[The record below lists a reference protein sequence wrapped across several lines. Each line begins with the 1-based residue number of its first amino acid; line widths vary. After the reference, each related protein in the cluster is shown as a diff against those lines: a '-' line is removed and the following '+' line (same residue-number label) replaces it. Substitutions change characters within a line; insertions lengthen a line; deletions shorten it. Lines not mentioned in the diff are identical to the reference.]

1 MEGVAL
7 CAAAPSHLCRVVTP
21 MEPPVTD
28 IINWKAELKKIERE
42 YDTHGATGKPGRISA
57 NGLAAASISPEE
69 LTNGAMVR
77 IGLSLAVAV
86 GIYFW
91 PYARDCGSGLFWFL
105 GASLVVIVGG
115 LWSVQWTWRG
125 RMARCHALSLAIVLW
140 GLTLGAT
147 QVLPR
152 TGYITMS
159 AVPAPTQWFCP
170 GYSPREILREIRNT
184 R

>member
-1 MEGVAL
+1 
-7 CAAAPSHLCRVVTP
+7 

-42 YDTHGATGKPGRISA
+42 YDTHGATGKPGRVSP
-57 NGLAAASISPEE
+57 NGLAVASLTPEE

-77 IGLSLAVAV
+77 IGLSSAVAI

-105 GASLVVIVGG
+105 GAALVVIVGG
-115 LWSVQWTWRG
+115 LWSARWTWRG
-125 RMARCHALSLAIVLW
+125 RMPRTHTLSLVIVLW
-140 GLTLGAT
+140 GLTVGAL

-152 TGYITMS
+152 TGYLTITAS
-159 AVPAPTQWFCP
+159 TTASQWFCP
-170 GYSPREILREIRNT
+170 GYSPREILTEIRNT

>member
-1 MEGVAL
+1 M
-7 CAAAPSHLCRVVTP
+7 
-21 MEPPVTD
+21 TD

-42 YDTHGATGKPGRISA
+42 YDTHGASGKPGRISA
-57 NGLAAASISPEE
+57 NGLAATPLSPEE
-69 LTNGAMVR
+69 LTNGAMLR
-77 IGLSLAVAV
+77 IGLSAAIAI

-91 PYARDCGSGLFWFL
+91 PYARECGSGLFWFL

-125 RMARCHALSLAIVLW
+125 RMPRCHAVSLLIVLW
-140 GLTLGAT
+140 GLSVGAM

-152 TGYITMS
+152 TSYNGMS
-159 AVPAPTQWFCP
+159 ASAPTIPWFCP

>member
-1 MEGVAL
+1 
-7 CAAAPSHLCRVVTP
+7 

-57 NGLAAASISPEE
+57 NGLAATPLSPEE

-77 IGLSLAVAV
+77 IGLSLAVAI

-105 GASLVVIVGG
+105 GAAAVVMVGG
-115 LWSVQWTWRG
+115 LWSVRWTWRG
-125 RMARCHALSLAIVLW
+125 RMPRAHALSLAIVLW
-140 GLTLGAT
+140 GLVMSAM

-152 TGYITMS
+152 AGYITMS
-159 AVPAPTQWFCP
+159 ASAADATRWFCP
-170 GYSPREILREIRNT
+170 GYSPREIIREIRNT

>member
-1 MEGVAL
+1 M
-7 CAAAPSHLCRVVTP
+7 
-21 MEPPVTD
+21 TD

-42 YDTHGATGKPGRISA
+42 YDTHGATGKPGRISPS
-57 NGLAAASISPEE
+57 GFAAASLSPEE

-77 IGLSLAVAV
+77 IGLSCAVAI

-105 GASLVVIVGG
+105 GAALVVIVGG
-115 LWSVQWTWRG
+115 LWSVRWTWRG
-125 RMARCHALSLAIVLW
+125 RMPRAHALSLAIVLW
-140 GLTLGAT
+140 GLGVSAT

-152 TGYITMS
+152 TGHMTIS
-159 AVPAPTQWFCP
+159 AASTASHWFCP
-170 GYSPREILREIRNT
+170 GYSPREILREIKNT

>member
-1 MEGVAL
+1 
-7 CAAAPSHLCRVVTP
+7 
-21 MEPPVTD
+21 MEPPVTE

-42 YDTHGATGKPGRISA
+42 YDTHGASGKPGRISA
-57 NGLAAASISPEE
+57 NGLAATSLSPEE
-69 LTNGAMVR
+69 LTNGAMLR

-105 GASLVVIVGG
+105 GAALVVIVGG

-125 RMARCHALSLAIVLW
+125 RMARSHALSLAIVLW
-140 GLTLGAT
+140 GLALGAT

-152 TGYITMS
+152 TGYMAIS
-159 AVPAPTQWFCP
+159 ASATTSTRWFCP
-170 GYSPREILREIRNT
+170 GYSPRDILREIRNT
-184 R
+184 H

>member
-1 MEGVAL
+1 
-7 CAAAPSHLCRVVTP
+7 

-57 NGLAAASISPEE
+57 NGLASTSLTPEE

-77 IGLSLAVAV
+77 IGLSSAVAI

-105 GASLVVIVGG
+105 GAALVVIVGG
-115 LWSVQWTWRG
+115 VWSARWTWRG
-125 RMARCHALSLAIVLW
+125 RMPRAHTLSLFIVLW
-140 GLTLGAT
+140 GLAVGA
-147 QVLPR
+147 QQMLPR
-152 TGYITMS
+152 TGYMTITAAAS
-159 AVPAPTQWFCP
+159 ATRWFCP
-170 GYSPREILREIRNT
+170 GYSPREILTEIRNN

>member
-1 MEGVAL
+1 M
-7 CAAAPSHLCRVVTP
+7 
-21 MEPPVTD
+21 TD

-57 NGLAAASISPEE
+57 NGLTATPLSPDE
-69 LTNGAMVR
+69 LNNGAMVR

-86 GIYFW
+86 GIFFW

-105 GASLVVIVGG
+105 GSALVVIVGG

-125 RMARCHALSLAIVLW
+125 RMPRLHALSLGIVLW
-140 GLTLGAT
+140 GLTMGAM
-147 QVLPR
+147 QILPR
-152 TGYITMS
+152 TGHVTIS
-159 AVPAPTQWFCP
+159 AAATTTVWFCA
-170 GYSPREILREIRNT
+170 GYSPREILREIRNS